1 MHPNVIISVGSFNA
15 AIAIVL
21 GAFAAHGLEQH
32 LDAHT
37 LQTFKTAC
45 DFHFWHALG
54 LILIGLIA
62 RTQLRSTYS
71 RIAWLMLSGIVLFCG
86 SLYLLSTTSVRWLGW
101 ITPFG
106 GMAFIGA
113 WLWLG
118 IVTLTHSES
127 NER

>member
-1 MHPNVIISVGSFNA
+1 MRANVIISVGSFNA
-15 AIAIVL
+15 AIAIAL

-32 LDAHT
+32 LDTHY

-62 RTQLRSTYS
+62 RTQSHPDYS
-71 RIAWLMLSGIVLFCG
+71 RIGWLMLGGILLFCG
-86 SLYLLSTTSVRWLGW
+86 SLYLLATTGVRWLGW

-106 GMAFIGA
+106 GMAFILA

-118 IVTLTHSES
+118 AVTLLARNAENS
-127 NER
+127 

>member
-1 MHPNVIISVGSFNA
+1 MRSNVIISVGSFNA
-15 AIAIVL
+15 AIAIGL

-32 LDAHT
+32 LDTHY

-54 LILIGLIA
+54 LMLIGLIA
-62 RTQLRSTYS
+62 QSKSPATCS
-71 RIAWLMLSGIVLFCG
+71 RIAWLILTGIILFCG
-86 SLYLLSTTSVRWLGW
+86 SLYLLSTTGVRWLGW

-106 GMAFIGA
+106 GMAFILA

-118 IVTLTHSES
+118 IVTFTD
-127 NER
+127 N